1 MRQERVWATRKKAAD
16 RLKNTADR
24 ANEGD
29 AEQVWRKAAVHRHKI
44 TQK

>member
-1 MRQERVWATRKKAAD
+1 MVQERVWATRQKAAD
-16 RLKNTADR
+16 RLKNTGDR

-29 AEQVWRKAAVHRHKI
+29 AEQVWRDVAVHRHKI